1 MKKMPNPSHKEV
13 YRMFWNI
20 KGHLEVTEKTAR
32 DCYEG
37 YFRRAWGNHEMVYHE
52 DGFEEAY
59 TKKFLTKAKN

>member
-1 MKKMPNPSHKEV
+1 MT
-13 YRMFWNI
+13 

-37 YFRRAWGNHEMVYHE
+37 YFRRAWGNHEMVYHQ

-59 TKKFLTKAKN
+59 AKKFLTNPIINV

>member
-13 YRMFWNI
+13 YKMFWCM
-20 KGHLEVTEKTAR
+20 KGHLECTEQTAR

-37 YFRRAWGNHEMVYHE
+37 YFRRAWGNHEWVYHS

-59 TKKFLTKAKN
+59 TKKFLTKAEN